1 MATYPPPDQ
10 AVVEKCIACY
20 RREHHTIEV
29 FANSVHDFLAS
40 HPDLTIGD
48 LPPVHSSKCRLKS
61 EEHLRTKITRK
72 KVEENRDI
80 TPENLLAEVTDLGGV
95 RILHLHKEQFA
106 KIHAAITQHVS
117 QGHWALHEPPTAY
130 TWDPEYQTFFENFG
144 LKTLIKYSH
153 YTSVHYVVKPNENS
167 PITCEVQVRTLFEEV
182 WGEID
187 HVLNY
192 PVPTESVAC
201 SEQLRVLAKM
211 VGAGSRLAEAIFR
224 SHREF
229 VKEKTEPK

>member
-1 MATYPPPDQ
+1 MATYPPPDP
-10 AVVEKCIACY
+10 AIVEECLARY

-29 FANSVHDFLAS
+29 FANSVHNFLAT
-40 HPDLTIGD
+40 HPDLTKGD
-48 LPPVHSSKCRLKS
+48 LPPVHSSKCR
-61 EEHLRTKITRK
+61 TKNEVNLGKKIVRK
-72 KVEENRDI
+72 KVEDNLDI
-80 TPENLLAEVTDLGGV
+80 TAANLLALVTDLGGV
-95 RILHLHKEQFA
+95 RILHLHREQFEQ
-106 KIHAAITQHVS
+106 IHSVITQHVS
-117 QGHWALHEPPTAY
+117 ERHWALYEPPTAY
-130 TWDPEYQTFFENFG
+130 TWDPEYREFFAALG
-144 LKTLIKYSH
+144 LIPQIKDSN
-153 YTSVHYVVKPNENS
+153 YTSVHYVVKPNEES

-192 PVPTESVAC
+192 PVRIESIAC

-229 VKEKTEPK
+229 LKGKQEPK